1 MDSDD
6 KSALLVGM
14 TSYITP
20 SPLLLKLVVHPEL
33 AVDHRGAERDQTP
46 NEHARRLGR
55 EHVSPCGPTDR
66 PVSDHRP
73 QGREAAGDRC
83 VDEGELQHL
92 VAPAADGD
100 RRSAA
105 PGAGVAGPGARAA
118 DGALDVRGLPGRHR
132 DRGLRCRLGRLL
144 QSHVLPEKLSRV
156 YAYNWF
162 GSLAFI
168 PIGQA
173 AAGPLA
179 SWVGM
184 RATIAGAAVV
194 VLLATLAA
202 LALRSVRDM
211 RRVEVRED
219 VPGLQDPVA
228 QLDGAAVS

>member
-1 MDSDD
+1 M
-6 KSALLVGM
+6 
-14 TSYITP
+14 
-20 SPLLLKLVVHPEL
+20 
-33 AVDHRGAERDQTP
+33 
-46 NEHARRLGR
+46 
-55 EHVSPCGPTDR
+55 
-66 PVSDHRP
+66 
-73 QGREAAGDRC
+73 
-83 VDEGELQHL
+83 
-92 VAPAADGD
+92 
-100 RRSAA
+100 
-105 PGAGVAGPGARAA
+105 
-118 DGALDVRGLPGRHR
+118 
-132 DRGLRCRLGRLL
+132 
-144 QSHVLPEKLSRV
+144 